1 MPGQDSTFTGAA
13 LTQAAIASQFGMAS
27 RRVVQPING
36 PELAGHAGRFDRLG
50 HSRRL
55 TGYFRVMR

>member
-1 MPGQDSTFTGAA
+1 MPASSVPLAPAGEVIA
-13 LTQAAIASQFGMAS
+13 LLRMAS